1 MKTFAPLFF
10 IILYVQI
17 GFSQDIDSC
26 RAVVVQTVKAINAES
41 ETAIESHLAAD
52 FEMAGH
58 KGEIAKLVASQLI
71 SQLGDTIESYE
82 EASQKFE
89 ENKLVLTYSFTYAE
103 RGQKNATFVFNEQ
116 NLLLKMELFTIQVK
130 VMEDEEASV
139 IKPKNKRISIPFFLV
154 GKLIA
159 VKALLDNVERVFIF
173 DSGSP
178 KVILNNNYTVTGD
191 SLNQKKISSTKG
203 VGGSI
208 SGLDINRIGKLD
220 FSGLI
225 MENQEILTL
234 DFSNIE
240 KKQRGIQIGGL
251 IGHELIKDYD
261 LLIDYK
267 SQELILIE
275 PEQYEEYK
283 KQYLFNSKLTIVP
296 FQMTS
301 HLPLVQARIGNN
313 DYTFA
318 LDTGAEANL
327 IDVKF
332 FQRVSGELKK
342 IKKTRS
348 QDWIKTP
355 RRSTQGSLKSYL
367 LEGKH
372 LKIRKLF
379 LEIFLI

>member
-283 KQYLFNSKLTIVP
+283 KQYLFNSKLTVVP

-342 IKKTRS
+342 IKKKHALRTGS
-348 QDWIKTP
+348 KLQGGQ
-355 RRSTQGSLKSYL
+355 RR
-367 LEGKH
+367 EA
-372 LKIRKLF
+372 
-379 LEIFLI
+379 

>member
-173 DSGSP
+173 DSVSP

-283 KQYLFNSKLTIVP
+283 KQYLFNSKLTVVP

>member
-116 NLLLKMELFTIQVK
+116 NLLLKIELFTIQVK

-283 KQYLFNSKLTIVP
+283 KQYLFNSKLTVVP

>member
-41 ETAIESHLAAD
+41 EIALEPHLAAD

-58 KGEIAKLVASQLI
+58 KGEIAKLVANQLI

-82 EASQKFE
+82 EVSQKFE

-130 VMEDEEASV
+130 VMEDKEASV
-139 IKPKNKRISIPFFLV
+139 IKPKNKRMSIPFFLV

-159 VKALLDNVERVFIF
+159 VKALLDDVERVFIF

-178 KVILNNNYTVTGD
+178 KVILNDNYIVTGD
-191 SLNQKKISSTKG
+191 TLNQKKISSTKG

-208 SGLDINRIGKLD
+208 SGMDINSIGKLN

-225 MENQEILTL
+225 MENQEVLTL

-240 KKQRGIQIGGL
+240 KKQRGIQIHGL
-251 IGHELIKDYD
+251 IGYELIKDYD
-261 LLIDYK
+261 LLQKPRVDINYTRA
-267 SQELILIE
+267 LW
-275 PEQYEEYK
+275 
-283 KQYLFNSKLTIVP
+283 
-296 FQMTS
+296 
-301 HLPLVQARIGNN
+301 RIQK
-313 DYTFA
+313 TA
-318 LDTGAEANL
+318 
-327 IDVKF
+327 F
-332 FQRVSGELKK
+332 FQ
-342 IKKTRS
+342 
-348 QDWIKTP
+348 
-355 RRSTQGSLKSYL
+355 
-367 LEGKH
+367 
-372 LKIRKLF
+372 LKINSSTFSNDFPPSTCSGSYRK
-379 LEIFLI
+379 

>member
-159 VKALLDNVERVFIF
+159 VEALLDNVERVFIF
-173 DSGSP
+173 DSVSP

-267 SQELILIE
+267 SQELILIV

-283 KQYLFNSKLTIVP
+283 KQYLFNSKLTVVP